1 MNYVRQKAIL
11 LAAALCIGLLSGCG
25 TSQLSQEESSID
37 SDVGSW
43 ADLTLPSPS
52 QTMPSLPE
60 TTEEKAEQE
69 QDVTDSYK
77 SIFLGLWDNADKTK
91 TYEFLSN
98 ENLIVTQG
106 TTSTTYTYWFLEKD
120 GQVELNIFENG
131 AQEAERYSFSQSGN
145 NLTLYD
151 VLSGNAVESL
161 TKRVQEAEEAKETTT
176 PTQETTATAAPTTT
190 PTATAAPTTAPSAE
204 PTVEPTVAP
213 STAPVVEE
221 VPVVVP
227 EEIQLPQS
235 IYNSLSA
242 VECVL
247 DVVLDG
253 TAFDGEN
260 SDSFWNTLAR
270 YLSRSM
276 DSDEDGTFTVST
288 AQVSSA
294 AREIFSGLTT
304 VPDCPQS
311 GDIAALETGE
321 DGTETYRLHWGATGG
336 HDLEVT
342 AYDGVDTIEVTA
354 DGGIVYAVRLD
365 SSGAVISVT
374 AA

>member
-1 MNYVRQKAIL
+1 LDRN
-11 LAAALCIGLLSGCG
+11 
-25 TSQLSQEESSID
+25 
-37 SDVGSW
+37 
-43 ADLTLPSPS
+43 
-52 QTMPSLPE
+52 
-60 TTEEKAEQE
+60 
-69 QDVTDSYK
+69 
-77 SIFLGLWDNADKTK
+77 
-91 TYEFLSN
+91 
-98 ENLIVTQG
+98 
-106 TTSTTYTYWFLEKD
+106 

-131 AQEAERYSFSQSGN
+131 AQEAERYSFSKSGS

-161 TKRVQEAEEAKETTT
+161 TKRVEETEETTT
-176 PTQETTATAAPTTT
+176 PTQETTAPTVAPTPAAAPTTE
-190 PTATAAPTTAPSAE
+190 PSAE
-204 PTVEPTVAP
+204 PTVEPTTAPSTAP

-253 TAFDGEN
+253 TAFDGEDP
-260 SDSFWNTLAR
+260 DSFWNTMAR

-288 AQVSSA
+288 AQVSTA
-294 AREIFSGLTT
+294 AREIFSGLST

-342 AYDGVDTIEVTA
+342 AYDGGDTIEVTA

-374 AA
+374 VA

>member
-11 LAAALCIGLLSGCG
+11 LSAALCIGLLSGCG
-25 TSQLSQEESSID
+25 TSQLSQEESTD
-37 SDVGSW
+37 SQFGSW

-52 QTMPSLPE
+52 QTMPALPE
-60 TTEEKAEQE
+60 TTEETAEQE
-69 QDVTDSYK
+69 QDVTDTYK
-77 SIFLGLWDNADKTK
+77 NVFLGLWDNADKTK

-106 TTSTTYTYWFLEKD
+106 TTSTTYTYWILD
-120 GQVELNIFENG
+120 RNGQAELNIFENG

-161 TKRVQEAEEAKETTT
+161 TKRVEESEETTT
-176 PTQETTATAAPTTT
+176 PTPTATATTTPTTT
-190 PTATAAPTTAPSAE
+190 PTATAAPVTSAE
-204 PTVEPTVAP
+204 PTVEPTTAP
-213 STAPVVEE
+213 TTAPVVEE

-260 SDSFWNTLAR
+260 PDSFWNTMAR

-288 AQVSSA
+288 AQVSAA
-294 AREIFSGLTT
+294 AREIFSGLST

>member
-1 MNYVRQKAIL
+1 MKYTRQKAIL
-11 LAAALCIGLLSGCG
+11 LTAALCIGLLSGCG
-25 TSQLSQEESSID
+25 TSQLSQEESTD
-37 SDVGSW
+37 SEFGSW
-43 ADLTLPSPS
+43 VDLTLPSPS

-60 TTEEKAEQE
+60 TTQETTEETAD
-69 QDVTDSYK
+69 QDVTKTYQN
-77 SIFLGLWDNADKTK
+77 IFLGLWDNADQTK

-106 TTSTTYTYWFLEKD
+106 TASTNYTYWVLDID

-131 AQEAERYSFSQSGN
+131 AQEAERYSFSKSGN

-151 VLSGNAVESL
+151 VVSGNAVESL
-161 TKRVQEAEEAKETTT
+161 TRRAEETEETEE
-176 PTQETTATAAPTTT
+176 PATAAPTAAATATPTTT
-190 PTATAAPTTAPSAE
+190 PTATAAPVTSTE
-204 PTVEPTVAP
+204 PTAEPTVAP
-213 STAPVVEE
+213 TTAPVVEE

-253 TAFDGEN
+253 TAFNGEN

-276 DSDEDGTFTVST
+276 GSDEDGTFTVTT
-288 AQVSSA
+288 AQVSSG
-294 AREIFSGLTT
+294 AREIFSGLAS
-304 VPDCPQS
+304 VPDCPQNS
-311 GDIAALETGE
+311 DIAVLETAE
-321 DGTETYRLHWGATGG
+321 DGTECYRLHWGATGG

-342 AYDGVDTIEVTA
+342 ANDGVDTIEVTA
-354 DGGIVYAVRLD
+354 DGSTVYAVCLD
-365 SSGAVISVT
+365 STGAVISVT

>member
-25 TSQLSQEESSID
+25 TSQLSQEESTD
-37 SDVGSW
+37 SQFGSW

-60 TTEEKAEQE
+60 TTEETTNQE
-69 QDVTDSYK
+69 QDVTDTYK
-77 SIFLGLWDNADKTK
+77 NIFLGLWDNADQTK

-106 TTSTTYTYWFLEKD
+106 ATSTTYTYWFLDQD

-161 TKRVQEAEEAKETTT
+161 TKRVEETEETEETTT
-176 PTQETTATAAPTTT
+176 PTLAAEATAAPTTT
-190 PTATAAPTTAPSAE
+190 PTATPTATPATSSE
-204 PTVEPTVAP
+204 PTVEPTAVA

-227 EEIQLPQS
+227 EEIQLPES

-253 TAFDGEN
+253 MAFDGEDP
-260 SDSFWNTLAR
+260 DSFWNTVAR

-276 DSDEDGTFTVST
+276 DSGEDGTFTVTT

-294 AREIFSGLTT
+294 ARELFSGLST

-311 GDIAALETGE
+311 GDIAVLETEE
-321 DGTETYRLHWGATGG
+321 DGTEIYRLHWGATGG
-336 HDLEVT
+336 HDLEVS
-342 AYDGVDTIEVTA
+342 AYDGADTIEVTA

>member
-1 MNYVRQKAIL
+1 
-11 LAAALCIGLLSGCG
+11 
-25 TSQLSQEESSID
+25 
-37 SDVGSW
+37 
-43 ADLTLPSPS
+43 
-52 QTMPSLPE
+52 
-60 TTEEKAEQE
+60 
-69 QDVTDSYK
+69 
-77 SIFLGLWDNADKTK
+77 
-91 TYEFLSN
+91 
-98 ENLIVTQG
+98 
-106 TTSTTYTYWFLEKD
+106 
-120 GQVELNIFENG
+120 
-131 AQEAERYSFSQSGN
+131 
-145 NLTLYD
+145 
-151 VLSGNAVESL
+151 
-161 TKRVQEAEEAKETTT
+161 
-176 PTQETTATAAPTTT
+176 
-190 PTATAAPTTAPSAE
+190 
-204 PTVEPTVAP
+204 
-213 STAPVVEE
+213 VVEE

-235 IYNSLSA
+235 IYDSLSA

-260 SDSFWNTLAR
+260 PDSFWNTMAR

-276 DSDEDGTFTVST
+276 DSGEDGTFTVST
-288 AQVSSA
+288 AQVSTA
-294 AREIFSGLTT
+294 AREIFSGLST

-311 GDIAALETGE
+311 GDIAVLETGE